1 MAHDFVVVEE
11 EAELNTREGA
21 AASVKEINSSR
32 TKVAFNFS

>member
-21 AASVKEINSSR
+21 AASDVSLHVLLRK
-32 TKVAFNFS
+32 